1 MSDNHQALRSAL
13 AEMCK
18 QAAMHN
24 TKWTSE
30 IGETNEWGTQCYE
43 IHGERVQELATAY
56 GESTAAYIAA
66 CNPIAIAAILSE
78 LDALRKDA
86 ERYRWLRDNTDSDW
100 AICEWN
106 TDESDGVG
114 YYRDARAP
122 NIVDAA
128 IDAAKEQA

>member
-24 TKWTSE
+24 TGWTSE
-30 IGETNEWGTQCYE
+30 IGETNEWGTQCFE

-78 LDALRKDA
+78 LEALRQLLA
-86 ERYRWLRDNTDSDW
+86 EAVPWIPGIPGTVGDYAAAGLRIRIET
-100 AICEWN
+100 AL
-106 TDESDGVG
+106 
-114 YYRDARAP
+114 
-122 NIVDAA
+122 
-128 IDAAKEQA
+128 AAKEQQA

>member
-13 AEMCK
+13 TEMRK

-24 TKWTSE
+24 TEWTSE
-30 IGETNEWGTQCYE
+30 IGETNEWGTRCFE

-78 LDALRKDA
+78 LEALRGELQIIRA
-86 ERYRWLRDNTDSDW
+86 VSSEY
-100 AICEWN
+100 
-106 TDESDGVG
+106 DEFIRFHSAGNGDF
-114 YYRDARAP
+114 DDF
-122 NIVDAA
+122 ISKKL
-128 IDAAKEQA
+128 AAKEQQA